1 MNVIKIMTDL
11 LKAAGKDKTGRC
23 NYGVDEEYI
32 YFLPDGY
39 RGYRIPKLLFLVD
52 LEKAL
57 PNKKPL
63 NNPIKFFDDKLAEL
77 AEKTNEIRVI
87 GKDNVVK
94 IKGET
99 SHAWLNV
106 NYLKEFESDC
116 TFKVVSPKSPVYVYE
131 GEKIVGIVFPVVVT
145 EDSDK

>member
-11 LKAAGKDKTGRC
+11 LKAVGKDKTATC

-39 RGYRIPKLLFLVD
+39 RGYRIPKLLFLID

-57 PNKKPL
+57 PNKTPL
-63 NNPIKFFDDKLAEL
+63 NNPSKFFDDKLAEL
-77 AEKTNEIRVI
+77 AVKTNEIRVI

-106 NYLKEFESDC
+106 NYLKEFGPDC

-131 GEKIVGIVFPVVVT
+131 WEKLVGIVLPVRVA
-145 EDSDK
+145 EEG